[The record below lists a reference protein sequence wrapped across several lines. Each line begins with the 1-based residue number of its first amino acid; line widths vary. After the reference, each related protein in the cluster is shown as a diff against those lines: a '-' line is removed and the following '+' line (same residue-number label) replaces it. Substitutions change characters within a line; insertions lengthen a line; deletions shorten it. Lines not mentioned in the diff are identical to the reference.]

1 MKDQSKQIP
10 VFPLQEM
17 PKISNI
23 FKNMVSGS
31 YADEFAENH
40 YRILMLE
47 RQLLRFLAVKNVY
60 GYKSAVISSFFPPLL
75 PLRMVL
81 GNIIN
86 FHATTKAWMMNITR
100 KKNQKQSKKTRHKWS
115 KTDHE
120 FLEEEI
126 LKRYRRNLG
135 DTLLY
140 KGLISSDDL
149 DQALSL
155 SKESHKKLGM
165 TLMEQGLVSEE
176 DITISVCELMQKPY
190 MKTYCKAYISK
201 DADKY
206 DLELLR
212 EIKAAPIDKTKE
224 GLIVQTTLDSDEDRI
239 RELLGQDVFFV
250 YTTKANIYKSL
261 EKVSEISPRCSGWP
275 QVEKYIKEGLIT
287 IDQGLLAMRYSNESQ
302 KMEET
307 LRSMG
312 LLAEAKSYGQGSMPS
327 A

>member
-1 MKDQSKQIP
+1 MYNRAGDAQSKQIP

-86 FHATTKAWMMNITR
+86 FHATTKAWMMNITQ
-100 KKNQKQSKKTRHKWS
+100 KKNKKQSKKTKHKWS

-126 LKRYRRNLG
+126 LKRYRRNL
-135 DTLLY
+135 
-140 KGLISSDDL
+140 
-149 DQALSL
+149 
-155 SKESHKKLGM
+155 
-165 TLMEQGLVSEE
+165 
-176 DITISVCELMQKPY
+176 
-190 MKTYCKAYISK
+190 
-201 DADKY
+201 
-206 DLELLR
+206 
-212 EIKAAPIDKTKE
+212 EIPC
-224 GLIVQTTLDSDEDRI
+224 
-239 RELLGQDVFFV
+239 
-250 YTTKANIYKSL
+250 YTRA
-261 EKVSEISPRCSGWP
+261 
-275 QVEKYIKEGLIT
+275 
-287 IDQGLLAMRYSNESQ
+287 
-302 KMEET
+302 
-307 LRSMG
+307 
-312 LLAEAKSYGQGSMPS
+312 
-327 A
+327 

>member
-1 MKDQSKQIP
+1 MYNKAGDAQSKQIP

-140 KGLISSDDL
+140 KGLISGSKILWPRL
-149 DQALSL
+149 DAI
-155 SKESHKKLGM
+155 G
-165 TLMEQGLVSEE
+165 
-176 DITISVCELMQKPY
+176 ISQ
-190 MKTYCKAYISK
+190 I
-201 DADKY
+201 
-206 DLELLR
+206 
-212 EIKAAPIDKTKE
+212 
-224 GLIVQTTLDSDEDRI
+224 
-239 RELLGQDVFFV
+239 
-250 YTTKANIYKSL
+250 
-261 EKVSEISPRCSGWP
+261 
-275 QVEKYIKEGLIT
+275 
-287 IDQGLLAMRYSNESQ
+287 
-302 KMEET
+302 
-307 LRSMG
+307 
-312 LLAEAKSYGQGSMPS
+312 
-327 A
+327 

>member
-1 MKDQSKQIP
+1 MYNRAGDAQSKQIP

-40 YRILMLE
+40 YRILMARAVTGAFVPSAGTGFVIRRDLLDKFPDGEVFPVGSLTEDYKLSLQFKQMGHSVHYVLEHVSRLKSDGTLAKEFISTRSMFPSSYKAAVKQKTRWIYGITMQTFKLRDILGNKDLNLESRYSLYRDWKAKLGNLLLGPGYLVLAYFILSFFYDLPIMYPQYSFSWYLMFFMTIMMLE

-100 KKNQKQSKKTRHKWS
+100 KKNQKQSKKTKHKWS

-126 LKRYRRNLG
+126 LKRYRRNL
-135 DTLLY
+135 
-140 KGLISSDDL
+140 
-149 DQALSL
+149 
-155 SKESHKKLGM
+155 
-165 TLMEQGLVSEE
+165 
-176 DITISVCELMQKPY
+176 
-190 MKTYCKAYISK
+190 
-201 DADKY
+201 
-206 DLELLR
+206 
-212 EIKAAPIDKTKE
+212 EIPC
-224 GLIVQTTLDSDEDRI
+224 
-239 RELLGQDVFFV
+239 
-250 YTTKANIYKSL
+250 YTRA
-261 EKVSEISPRCSGWP
+261 
-275 QVEKYIKEGLIT
+275 
-287 IDQGLLAMRYSNESQ
+287 
-302 KMEET
+302 
-307 LRSMG
+307 
-312 LLAEAKSYGQGSMPS
+312 
-327 A
+327 